1 MSLWLSLQKYVKY
14 FRTTS
19 VLSIFCIHKT
29 KLWNLD
35 TGFSKG
41 VNCHCTNCCSWALFI
56 PVSNCTPEV
65 SVGLRG
71 RLAGLVLNGKSKSLF
86 PDHMVLTT
94 IYLFTSENIKAN

>member
-19 VLSIFCIHKT
+19 VLSIFCIYKT
-29 KLWNLD
+29 ELWNLD

-41 VNCHCTNCCSWALFI
+41 VNCRCTNCSSWARFI

-65 SVGLRG
+65 SVGVRG

-86 PDHMVLTT
+86 PDHTVLT
-94 IYLFTSENIKAN
+94 IINLLRSENIKAN